1 MVGKKTIIINDKE
14 VPIRSYEVSIWSLQ
28 DSFITVLKWAD
39 VDNRGQIQ
47 NPELILDIDG
57 TETFKF
63 SVPMYLK
70 IGEENPIWYN
80 TANGNL
86 MIGMRKIKVILNKR
100 TEEEAVFEFIIT
112 KVTERHEANELYCDV
127 ECEGLAFHELGKIGY
142 KINFSADT
150 FINDYEQ
157 WFNNKQGDSEPR
169 QTIDYWNKKT
179 DFLLPYDENNIIPGK
194 WYYKVEMSWDGYN
207 SEGEQASN
215 KVYENEYVS
224 SWELNTNNILIPKN
238 VVRAR
243 EKERP
248 VEISD
253 SNIYNITQKIA
264 EAFGV
269 FCRYEYGHDDNYHII
284 SRTIIYYNNFIEE
297 KSGHMDLT
305 YPYHTSQIT
314 REMDS
319 TELVT
324 KLFVREADYQ
334 YTDSGKLSIMDVEA
348 NKSREDYIL
357 NFDYLHKF
365 NIISDEQYEA
375 IATYEA
381 ELYEVNNK
389 LINIEPKR
397 LIIQDKI
404 TEYEAKL
411 TTAKNG
417 VIEAAEQKRMADD
430 HLKSLPL
437 EENGFINIG
446 TLAPKAVLKLKDE
459 TDNSTYVKMPF
470 NGVVPSS
477 VQLYDGV
484 MDYTKDDPLVNA
496 TKITGVMEFDPET
509 NELIKITHL
518 SQPDNNDSTTSSNSL
533 WLTCKYNPTTYW
545 TKISAMW
552 EQRQQDIEQKK
563 LEYEPLLESLKTS
576 LDTLNNSYNELIE
589 QQHQLRKDFEEMM
602 GPALR
607 EGYWQPEDYQD
618 YGDKNFI
625 EKESYGTKFKEGI
638 VSYDLYNEQAYDDNT
653 KVTYQS
659 GDDTLTY
666 LCIELKQDA
675 FSFLNENYEDLYFIY
690 YDVQGIRQAEGLLDT
705 DPQKQWY
712 ERAARRLIHLGGNCR
727 IGFIKKFND
736 GSTIPALIIEQSKL
750 MSDEQITFFKEN
762 KEENYESKISLITFD
777 SDNGFDIS
785 EEQEP
790 IIVKSTDYVT
800 ENIQEV
806 YPRFIINSLNLKAN
820 EDGVR
825 IKFNDTVLE
834 QYKDY
839 SIYVE
844 SDADDSTVQQA
855 EENERH
861 YKYII
866 DIKPLTYVKV
876 GSLSPKITLQYE
888 LSNASTLIYLD
899 ALEVAKENAEPKVSY
914 TIELSIYDPLI
925 IHTIYNKLSKIV
937 HINDVQLKFEN
948 VQGYISHIN
957 MFLDTPWDDKIEIK
971 NYKTKF
977 EDLFSNIVAQTD
989 SMQKK
994 SYGYDVAALAFGED
1008 GNLTSEAVTKMLD
1021 ANAPLFNTYIDE
1033 HLIDNV
1039 VIKNTLT
1046 SIFNEAGSILN
1057 SAGNALADMRAITST
1072 NASILSD
1079 FAKSAEEGFGRG
1091 IDLVSSV
1098 DGQYTSAV
1106 QINNRGIFIGSDQQ
1120 ISLYSGVIGD
1130 SSGTSIDLNPERLIL
1145 GVSSDSNG
1153 TAAKFTEKYLVLA
1166 AGDIIAANEASTNN
1180 EDKVNVGVTG
1190 TINGLTG
1197 AKFTKDSIGFATYDG
1212 SAINAILMNDKGITL
1227 GSGTVDPV
1235 GTENRKIGIDLNSDT
1250 QALRDNNNTV
1260 TGASY
1265 VRISGAGIDIGSGGE
1280 LYVNTNNFVVNSN
1293 PEENTDN
1300 IFELKKKADDWTEE
1314 NKHYDTALRYNI
1326 VEGLTIIGN
1335 LSANSLVIEDEATQK
1350 QSLSK
1355 WVNAKVTPERI
1366 WFGVKRATA
1375 QPAEGESS
1383 SADRQTSYLSITDN
1397 DISILSGGGFNI
1409 KSGGNLNIESSGNLN
1424 IESGGNLSIESSGN
1438 LNIESG
1444 GNLSIESGGN
1454 FNVASNNLIIDSAA
1468 VNTDSIFELKKK
1480 ADDWTEQNNHYD
1492 TALKYS
1498 ITGGLIIAGNLNADT
1513 GTIGGWNIGD
1523 SSLYSGIGNSYV
1535 ALDSG
1540 TSNEDYAL
1548 WAGSESSKGD
1558 NTQNIDPAPFRVK
1571 RDGSVY
1577 LNKLMVLDSRPINGN
1592 SWGLGGNDNDHFDK
1606 YDGVDDEGNEVK
1618 YGYKAIDFSKLNFK
1632 QAVSATGSW
1641 SGTTFNVKVS
1651 LWGVLSKTVNFN
1663 ASFGPSQNHASV
1675 ISVGREGNDTR
1686 ASLQVRLNLGGSQVD
1701 SETIQFEIDAGAV
1714 YNAGW
1719 NDCRKAMLDSGRT
1732 LNYYTGDKT
1741 TVTDSEGYTMQ
1752 VLFPYVS
1759 HSITR
1764 YDVPAQR

>member
-1 MVGKKTIIINDKE
+1 MVGKKTIMINDKE

-80 TANGNL
+80 TTNGNL

-100 TEEEAVFEFIIT
+100 TEEEAVFEFLIT

-142 KINFSADT
+142 KINFSANT
-150 FINDYEQ
+150 FSNDYEE

-207 SEGEQASN
+207 SEGAQTSN

-224 SWELNTNNILIPKN
+224 SWKLNTNNILVPKN

-284 SRTIIYYNNFIEE
+284 SRTVIYYNNFIEE

-381 ELYEVNNK
+381 ELHEVNNK

-417 VIEAAEQKRMADD
+417 AIEAAEQKRMADD

-446 TLAPKAVLKLKDE
+446 ALAPKAVLKLKDE
-459 TDNSTYVKMPF
+459 TDNSNYVKMPF
-470 NGVVPSS
+470 NGIVPSS

-496 TKITGVMEFDPET
+496 TKITGTMEFDPET

-563 LEYEPLLESLKTS
+563 LKYEPLLESLKTS

-625 EKESYGTKFKEGI
+625 EKENYSTEFEEGI
-638 VSYDLYNEQAYDDNT
+638 VSYNLYNEQVYDDNT

-666 LCIELKQDA
+666 LCIELKQDV

-690 YDVQGIRQAEGLLDT
+690 YDVQGVRQVEELTDT
-705 DPQKQWY
+705 DQKEQY
-712 ERAARRLIHLGGNCR
+712 ERAAKRLIHLGGNCR
-727 IGFIKKFND
+727 IGFIKKSNVF
-736 GSTIPALIIEQSKL
+736 TPTLIIEQSKL

-762 KEENYESKISLITFD
+762 TEEKYESKISLITFSPD
-777 SDNGFDIS
+777 GGFDIS

-800 ENIQEV
+800 ENIKEV
-806 YPRFIINSLNLKAN
+806 YPRFIIDSLNLKAN

-839 SIYVE
+839 SIYIE

-855 EENERH
+855 EENEKH

-989 SMQKK
+989 AMQKK
-994 SYGYDVAALAFGED
+994 SYGYDVAALSFGED

-1057 SAGNALADMRAITST
+1057 SAGNALADVRAITST

-1098 DGQYTSAV
+1098 NGQYTSAV

-1120 ISLYSGVIGD
+1120 ISLYSGIIGD
-1130 SSGTSIDLNPERLIL
+1130 GGGTSIDLNPKRLIL

-1153 TAAKFTEKYLVLA
+1153 TAAKFTDKYLVLA
-1166 AGDIIAANEASTNN
+1166 AGDIISGSEELDENGNAVTDLNTLEVDGLST
-1180 EDKVNVGVTG
+1180 
-1190 TINGLTG
+1190 GLVG
-1197 AKFTKDSIGFATYDG
+1197 AKFTSDSIGLAINSED
-1212 SAINAILMNDKGITL
+1212 SINAILMNKDGITI
-1227 GSGTVDPV
+1227 GSGTNVKAS
-1235 GTENRKIGIDLNSDT
+1235 TST
-1250 QALRDNNNTV
+1250 LRSTSR
-1260 TGASY
+1260 GSY
-1265 VRISGAGIDIGSGGE
+1265 VRISGDGLDLGSQADLYINTSNFKLITSFNTINENDGETTTEGEGTEGETSTEGEID
-1280 LYVNTNNFVVNSN
+1280 T
-1293 PEENTDN
+1293 EENT
-1300 IFELKKKADDWTEE
+1300 ETEE
-1314 NKHYDTALRYNI
+1314 ETNTETTGAENILFEIGTNLDATDPEERHSVLRIDKDAAIFNGIVLATHVTGIADASDNLQQYLTNLSSNLTSSIATTTVNSPSFGNYKMDGYTLKRYNRSEQWVKTTVGARLELI
-1326 VEGLTIIGN
+1326 E
-1335 LSANSLVIEDEATQK
+1335 NSL
-1350 QSLSK
+1350 
-1355 WVNAKVTPERI
+1355 
-1366 WFGVKRATA
+1366 
-1375 QPAEGESS
+1375 
-1383 SADRQTSYLSITDN
+1383 
-1397 DISILSGGGFNI
+1397 GFNSASWD
-1409 KSGGNLNIESSGNLN
+1409 SGGNSKISDLETSVQNLN
-1424 IESGGNLSIESSGN
+1424 NWVGYSS
-1438 LNIESG
+1438 E
-1444 GNLSIESGGN
+1444 
-1454 FNVASNNLIIDSAA
+1454 
-1468 VNTDSIFELKKK
+1468 
-1480 ADDWTEQNNHYD
+1480 
-1492 TALKYS
+1492 
-1498 ITGGLIIAGNLNADT
+1498 
-1513 GTIGGWNIGD
+1513 
-1523 SSLYSGIGNSYV
+1523 
-1535 ALDSG
+1535 
-1540 TSNEDYAL
+1540 
-1548 WAGSESSKGD
+1548 
-1558 NTQNIDPAPFRVK
+1558 
-1571 RDGSVY
+1571 
-1577 LNKLMVLDSRPINGN
+1577 
-1592 SWGLGGNDNDHFDK
+1592 
-1606 YDGVDDEGNEVK
+1606 
-1618 YGYKAIDFSKLNFK
+1618 
-1632 QAVSATGSW
+1632 
-1641 SGTTFNVKVS
+1641 SGTTNLVTRVGTNETNIS
-1651 LWGVLSKTVNFN
+1651 NLTT
-1663 ASFGPSQNHASV
+1663 
-1675 ISVGREGNDTR
+1675 SVGTNKTDIDNLESRMDT
-1686 ASLQVRLNLGGSQVD
+1686 AESNINTLKLTNYVKNGDGS
-1701 SETIQFEIDAGAV
+1701 I
-1714 YNAGW
+1714 
-1719 NDCRKAMLDSGRT
+1719 T
-1732 LNYYTGDKT
+1732 LNTGAED
-1741 TVTDSEGYTMQ
+1741 VI
-1752 VLFPYVS
+1752 
-1759 HSITR
+1759 ITA
-1764 YDVPAQR
+1764 AQLKQLLQLLE